1 MVIAPEER
9 PMGSYP
15 FGLFPIST
23 GPNYGQNI
31 ASKAFNYLGV
41 LLIADVI

>member
-1 MVIAPEER
+1 MIIASEER

-15 FGLFPIST
+15 FGLFLIST

-41 LLIADVI
+41 LSLADVM